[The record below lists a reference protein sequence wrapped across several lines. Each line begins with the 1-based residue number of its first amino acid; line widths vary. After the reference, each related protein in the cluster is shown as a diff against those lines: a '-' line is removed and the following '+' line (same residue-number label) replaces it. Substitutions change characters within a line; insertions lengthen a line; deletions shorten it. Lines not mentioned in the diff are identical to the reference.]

1 MPIGAMLTAIALAP
15 NTALAQS
22 GAQTIT
28 QSTPAAAETALP
40 PVNVQ
45 GQREGANTGYQG
57 GTTRAGKIDQLPKD
71 LPQSLTIVPN
81 ALMQD
86 QAAGTMREALRYV
99 PGLTFNAGEGGR
111 IGDNINLRGFYTF
124 GDTYLDGIRDVA
136 QYNRETFYLEQI
148 DVLRGS
154 AAMLFGKGQAG
165 GVINQVS
172 KQPLLINRSDVA
184 ATLGTDSYFRT
195 TLDMNRVT
203 GENAALRLNAMK
215 TDAGS
220 TRDWVHSKREG
231 VAPTYSWGIGTRHE
245 FSIGYLYLHTRNVT
259 DYGVP
264 YFNLRPVDVPASR
277 FYGTTSDYE
286 ENETRMATATYKFRI
301 APGTELRSVLRMADY
316 ERDLW
321 GVVPRLAAG
330 TTSISDATVINRNR
344 QARGGEEH
352 TITSQTDLVSRFT
365 ALGLKHEGLVG
376 LELLKERAGR
386 WNYNTVAAAVAGT
399 TTLGNPNSSP
409 ALPATYGNQIRSG
422 INTYDGRSYGIYA
435 QDTVEIVRGWKLLGG
450 VRRDQLSAE
459 YSNGANVDY
468 GEWSYR
474 GGVMFQP
481 TDLQTYYFA
490 YSDSFNPTADLYQ
503 FTAASVVYPAERSR
517 TAELGAK
524 WELFGGNLSLRS
536 ALYRAEKTW
545 ERNTDFESAQTAT
558 LLSKK
563 RHTDG
568 IELEAAGRITSR
580 WEVFGGVA
588 FMRAEI
594 DEAAPTANPNTQG
607 MRPRNAP
614 PYTYSLWST
623 YRLFNYWRV
632 GGGIEGKGNRLA
644 YGTGGTAP
652 IQANVAPHYYRLD
665 ALLAYERERHFVRL
679 NVINVL
685 NRRYYAEVYDNGG
698 HVIPGPLRTVL
709 VTFGYRFM

>member
-1 MPIGAMLTAIALAP
+1 MPIGAMLTAIALTP
-15 NTALAQS
+15 NSALAQA
-22 GAQTIT
+22 GAQN
-28 QSTPAAAETALP
+28 TPAAAETALP

-45 GQREGANTGYQG
+45 GQRESANTGYQG

-321 GVVPRLAAG
+321 GVAPRLAAG

-623 YRLFNYWRV
+623 YRLLDHWRV

-644 YGTGGTAP
+644 YGTGSTAP

-685 NRRYYAEVYDNGG
+685 NKRYYGEVYDNGG

-709 VTFGYRFM
+709 VTVGYRFM

>member
-1 MPIGAMLTAIALAP
+1 MPIGAMLTAIALTPDGAWAQAP
-15 NTALAQS
+15 SQAAPT
-22 GAQTIT
+22 
-28 QSTPAAAETALP
+28 AAEAALP

-45 GQREGANTGYQG
+45 GQREGASTGYQG
-57 GTTRAGKIDQLPKD
+57 GTTRAGKVDQLPKD
-71 LPQSLTIVPN
+71 VPQSLTIVPN

-172 KQPLLINRSDVA
+172 KQPLLIDRADA
-184 ATLGTDSYFRT
+184 TATLGTDRYFRT
-195 TLDMNRVT
+195 TLDMNRMT

-220 TRDWVHSKREG
+220 TRDEVHSRREG
-231 VAPTYSWGIGTRHE
+231 IAPTFSWGIGTRHE
-245 FSIGYLYLHTRNVT
+245 FSLGYLYLHTRNVP

-264 YFNLRPVDVPASR
+264 YFNLRPLDVPANR
-277 FYGTTSDYE
+277 FYGTGSDYE
-286 ENETRMATATYKFRI
+286 ENETRMATASYKFRI

-316 ERDLW
+316 SRDLW
-321 GVVPRLAAG
+321 AVAPRLAAG
-330 TTSISDATVINRNR
+330 TTSISDATVVNRNR

-386 WNYNTVAAAVAGT
+386 WNYNSIATAVAPAAT
-399 TTLGNPNSSP
+399 VGNPDANP
-409 ALPATYGNQIRSG
+409 VLPATYGNQIRNG
-422 INTYDGRSYGIYA
+422 INTYDGRSYGLYA
-435 QDTVEIVRGWKLLGG
+435 QDTIEVLRGWKVLTG
-450 VRRDQLSAE
+450 VRRDQLSAQ
-459 YSNGANVDY
+459 YSNGADVDY

-474 GGVMFQP
+474 SGVLFQP
-481 TDLQTYYFA
+481 TDVQTYYLAF
-490 YSDSFNPTADLYQ
+490 SDSFNPTADLYQ
-503 FTAASVVYPAERSR
+503 FTAATIVYPAERSR

-524 WELFGGNLSLRS
+524 WEQFGGNLSLRS
-536 ALYRAEKTW
+536 ALYRAVKHW

-558 LLSKK
+558 LISRR

-580 WEVFGGVA
+580 WEVFGGMA
-588 FMRAEI
+588 FMRARI
-594 DEAAPTANPNTQG
+594 DEASPNGNPNTVG

-614 PYTYSLWST
+614 PYTYSLWTT
-623 YRLFNYWRV
+623 YRLFANWRV
-632 GGGIEGKGNRLA
+632 GGGVEGKGNRLA

-652 IQANVAPHYYRLD
+652 IQANVVPHFYRLD
-665 ALLAYERERHFVRL
+665 ALLAYERERHFVKL

-698 HVIPGPLRTVL
+698 HVIPGPLRTLL
-709 VTFGYRFM
+709 VTVGYRFL

>member
-1 MPIGAMLTAIALAP
+1 MPIGAMLTAIALTPDGAH
-15 NTALAQS
+15 
-22 GAQTIT
+22 AQTP
-28 QSTPAAAETALP
+28 SPAAPTAAETALP

-45 GQREGANTGYQG
+45 GQREGASTGYQG
-57 GTTRAGKIDQLPKD
+57 GTTRAGKVDQLPKD
-71 LPQSLTIVPN
+71 VPQSLTIVPN

-165 GVINQVS
+165 GVINQMS
-172 KQPLLINRSDVA
+172 KQPLMVNRSDIT
-184 ATLGTDSYFRT
+184 ATLGTDRYFRT
-195 TLDMNRVT
+195 TLDMNTVT
-203 GENAALRLNAMK
+203 GPNAALRLNAMK
-215 TDAGS
+215 TDAGN
-220 TRDWVHSKREG
+220 TRDEVHSRREG
-231 VAPTYSWGIGTRHE
+231 LAPTFSWGIGTQHE
-245 FSIGYLYLHTRNVT
+245 FSLGYLYLHTRNVP

-264 YFNLRPVDVPASR
+264 YFQSRPLDVPANR
-277 FYGTTSDYE
+277 FYGTGSDYE
-286 ENETRMATATYKFRI
+286 ENEMRMATAAYKFRI
-301 APGTELRSVLRMADY
+301 SPSTELRSVLRMADY
-316 ERDLW
+316 ARDLW
-321 GVVPRLAAG
+321 AVAPRLPAG
-330 TTSISDATVINRNR
+330 TTSITDATTVNRQR

-352 TITSQTDLVSRFT
+352 TLTSQTDLVSRFQSF
-365 ALGLKHEGLVG
+365 GLKHEGLIG

-386 WNYNTVAAAVAGT
+386 WNYNSIAAAVAPAAT
-399 TTLGNPNSSP
+399 VGNPDANP
-409 ALPATYGNQIRSG
+409 TLPVTYGNQIRNG
-422 INTYDGRSYGIYA
+422 INTYDGRSYGLYA
-435 QDTVEIVRGWKLLGG
+435 QDTVEVLRGWKILAGI
-450 VRRDQLSAE
+450 RRDQLSAR
-459 YSNGANVDY
+459 YSNGADVDY

-474 GGVMFQP
+474 AGLLFQP
-481 TDLQTYYFA
+481 TDSQTYYFA
-490 YSDSFNPTADLYQ
+490 YSNSFNPTADLYQ
-503 FTAASVVYPAERSR
+503 FTSATVVYPAERSR
-517 TAELGAK
+517 TMELGAK
-524 WELFGGNLSLRS
+524 WELFDGNLSLRS
-536 ALYRAEKTW
+536 ALYRAQKTW
-545 ERNTDFESAQTAT
+545 ERNTDFESAQTAA
-558 LLSKK
+558 LISKK

-568 IELEAAGRITSR
+568 IELEAAGRITTR

-594 DEAAPTANPNTQG
+594 DEAAPTGNPNSVG

-614 PYTYSLWST
+614 PYTYSLWTT
-623 YRLFNYWRV
+623 YRVLDHWRV
-632 GGGIEGKGNRLA
+632 GGGVEGKGNRLA

-652 IQANVAPHYYRLD
+652 ITPSVVPRFYRLD